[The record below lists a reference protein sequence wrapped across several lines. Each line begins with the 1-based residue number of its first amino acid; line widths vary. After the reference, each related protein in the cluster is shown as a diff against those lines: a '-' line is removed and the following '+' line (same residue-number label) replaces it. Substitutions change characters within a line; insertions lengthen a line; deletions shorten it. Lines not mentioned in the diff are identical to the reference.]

1 MSRRTWFVAVPLAAL
16 VLFVGG
22 PWVYINL
29 IRDDPPE
36 RLTLDDATTTT
47 TEGDGSRATTTTTT
61 ATTATG
67 IEGTWSVTDGSQ
79 AGYRVKEVL
88 FGQDAEAVGR
98 TSGVTGTL
106 EIAGTTVTATEVVVD
121 MTTVASDESRRDG
134 QFHGRIMDTATHPT
148 ATFTLTEPI
157 ELGSVPADG
166 EEVTH
171 TVTGDLTLRGVTNSV
186 TFDLTARRNGATIE
200 ANGSILI
207 DFDDYEI
214 PDASGGPASVGRD
227 GELELLLVFT
237 R

>member
-1 MSRRTWFVAVPLAAL
+1 
-16 VLFVGG
+16 
-22 PWVYINL
+22 
-29 IRDDPPE
+29 
-36 RLTLDDATTTT
+36 
-47 TEGDGSRATTTTTT
+47 
-61 ATTATG
+61 
-67 IEGTWSVTDGSQ
+67 
-79 AGYRVKEVL
+79 
-88 FGQDAEAVGR
+88 
-98 TSGVTGTL
+98 
-106 EIAGTTVTATEVVVD
+106 
-121 MTTVASDESRRDG
+121 
-134 QFHGRIMDTATHPT
+134 MDTATHPT

-186 TFDLTARRNGATIE
+186 TFELTARRNAATIE
-200 ANGSILI
+200 ANGSIFI